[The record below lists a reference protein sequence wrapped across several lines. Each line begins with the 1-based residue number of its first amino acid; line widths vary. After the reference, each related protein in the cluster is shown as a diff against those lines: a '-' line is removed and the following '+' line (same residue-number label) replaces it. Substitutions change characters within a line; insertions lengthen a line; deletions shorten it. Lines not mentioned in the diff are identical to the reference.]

1 MEKNEITLH
10 DFKRGIIE
18 KSEIKNIIVI
28 HFNFILKILK
38 QISND
43 NNIDS
48 NSIEM
53 EYLNMIDYVFEQFSH
68 T

>member
-1 MEKNEITLH
+1 MI
-10 DFKRGIIE
+10 
-18 KSEIKNIIVI
+18 
-28 HFNFILKILK
+28 KILK

-53 EYLNMIDYVFEQFSH
+53 EYLNMIDYVFEQFGH
-68 T
+68 TEEKDMIIIEKAVEKMVDQGMGRRRRRRA